1 MAGSNYDLI
10 AYVLLFIGILM
21 VGIPPIVPLA
31 KEEKLP
37 ASQFA
42 TSVTLPVTLGLVCLL
57 ISQIILMSGIYDEK
71 FFLVAIGLVSA
82 TGIAMSLAVLSV
94 SAIRIRWAAD

>member
-1 MAGSNYDLI
+1 MAGSNYDLV

-21 VGIPPIVPLA
+21 VVIPPIVPLA

-37 ASQFA
+37 ASRFA
-42 TSVTLPVTLGLVCLL
+42 TSVTLPVTLGLISLL
-57 ISQIILMSGIYDEK
+57 IAQTIFMNRIYDEK

-94 SAIRIRWAAD
+94 SAIRMRWAAD